1 MQHLAADER
10 CHRRASASAE
20 GDRAAA
26 VVASRRVAKPM
37 TTTHEVRMYVVATR
51 VPRSILAAALAGCA
65 AGAPAL
71 AAAQQPAPAS
81 DAYRL
86 PSIVMVQ
93 PVDGGSVPRDK
104 PIVVFRLASGEPTD
118 PIDTRSFAVT
128 VDGAD
133 RTAAF
138 QVTATEA
145 WGLVAEPDVRPADM
159 GSGATHTIAARIC
172 SQRGAC
178 AALTATVATVMS
190 PAMSEARTTR
200 KARLIDLLL
209 TAMKKLLEP

>member
-1 MQHLAADER
+1 M
-10 CHRRASASAE
+10 S
-20 GDRAAA
+20 
-26 VVASRRVAKPM
+26 
-37 TTTHEVRMYVVATR
+37 TTHEVRMYVPAAR
-51 VPRSILAAALAGCA
+51 VPHSILAAALAGCT

-71 AAAQQPAPAS
+71 ASAQQPAPAS

-93 PVDGGSVPRDK
+93 PLDGGSVPRDR
-104 PIVVFRLASGEPTD
+104 PIVVFRLAAGEPTD
-118 PIDTRSFAVT
+118 PIDTRTFALS

-145 WGLVAEPDVRPADM
+145 WGPVVEPDTRPADV
-159 GSGATHTIAARIC
+159 GGGTTHTIAARIC

-178 AALTATVATVMS
+178 TAMTATVGTVVS
-190 PAMSEARTTR
+190 PAVGTGAPATR

-209 TAMKKLLEP
+209 TAARKLLEP

>member
-1 MQHLAADER
+1 M
-10 CHRRASASAE
+10 S
-20 GDRAAA
+20 
-26 VVASRRVAKPM
+26 
-37 TTTHEVRMYVVATR
+37 TTHEVRMYVPAAR
-51 VPRSILAAALAGCA
+51 VPHSILAAALAGCT

-71 AAAQQPAPAS
+71 ASAQQPAPAS

-93 PVDGGSVPRDK
+93 PLDGGSVPRDR
-104 PIVVFRLASGEPTD
+104 PIVVFRLAAGEPTD
-118 PIDTRSFAVT
+118 PIDTRTFALS

-138 QVTATEA
+138 
-145 WGLVAEPDVRPADM
+145 EPDTRPADV
-159 GSGATHTIAARIC
+159 GGGTTHTIAARIC

-178 AALTATVATVMS
+178 TAMTATVGTVVS
-190 PAMSEARTTR
+190 PAVGTGAPATR

-209 TAMKKLLEP
+209 TAARKLLEP